1 MSEVAVW
8 MAISPNLTTAQTKSL
23 VIHKVAGLFPMIA
36 EAEYAQLKE
45 DIRANYAQ
53 GGPGVLEPAWVWREP
68 GRKFVWLIDGRN
80 RRRAA
85 TELKIPLPVREWHG
99 DGSLVLFIMS
109 LNFHRRQLSTKQ
121 RILVAARATPMLE
134 EEARKRQAHGQTAPG
149 RTLGANLHQAFD
161 GVNGRATAQAAQM
174 AGVSKRSVCYAKA
187 VLTKAPKRI
196 AAAVKEE
203 RVSVSDANRIAH
215 LPADKQLAALKK
227 VEAKAARTLAEAV
240 AEDDREA
247 AVKKGT
253 ARLRQAH
260 VLFGKLGEP
269 ATAVTFAVQVAISL
283 AEKLSEPPPEGEA
296 MPSKTRKQVH
306 TAKQAQSAR
315 PSKKTPPVWVFGVP
329 GYGQHTA
336 AAFTKSEARSEI
348 KRKLGL
354 ERLPP
359 GTVCMRQRKAE
370 KVA

>member
-1 MSEVAVW
+1 MSEVAV
-8 MAISPNLTTAQTKSL
+8 LTTAQTKSL

-45 DIRANYAQ
+45 DIRANHAQ

-149 RTLGANLHQAFD
+149 RTLSANLREAS
-161 GVNGRATAQAAQM
+161 NGKASAQAAQL
-174 AGVSKRSVCYAKA
+174 AGVSSRSVEHAKR
-187 VLTKAPKRI
+187 VLTKSPKRI

-253 ARLRQAH
+253 AKLRQAH